1 MTLKEKRKKTNTKL
15 TKKGL
20 TFCIFSKQKRRHCRQ
35 RRAGARNACWPGC
48 ILAPAIKVIAR
59 RYTHTSPAIG
69 HAQTSFTL
77 SCIFKGHHYEMV
89 SVLKL
94 SSDGQKISKH
104 QRLKQLLE
112 IDLGRYELR
121 AAWCLRLGAPPWHNA
136 YCWFSRILIM
146 IYWLYLFCIRFKASK
161 ILEGK
166 SF

>member
-1 MTLKEKRKKTNTKL
+1 MTLKKKTNTKL

-35 RRAGARNACWPGC
+35 RRVGARNACWPGC

-112 IDLGRYELR
+112 IDLGHCKLC
-121 AAWCLRLGAPPWHNA
+121 AARCLRRSAPPRHNA
-136 YCWFSRILIM
+136 HCWFSRILIM
-146 IYWLYLFCIRFKASK
+146 IYWLYLFCIEFKALK

-166 SF
+166 TF